1 MNIDTFFTDHWQ
13 HIEDERVARYE
24 QMFAWRPEQA
34 QLLAPAG
41 IEAGHTVADF
51 GCGPGFMTR
60 AIAGWVGP
68 EGHAYGLDINASFVA
83 KASIHADNP
92 DNLSYHLV
100 EDGKLPLADASIDR
114 VLCKNVLEYVPDLAA
129 TLAEL
134 RRVLRPDGRLHAI
147 DSDWGFVIVEPWSK
161 AEVDEFFT
169 AAAPAFKE
177 PYIGR
182 KLPGALRSAGFG
194 EMQVSVSTAV
204 DRNGHA
210 FPVLRNMVSYIRQFD
225 TLPAAT
231 TDALISRAEHAIED
245 GTFLL
250 CLPQFLI
257 TANASRGATT

>member
-1 MNIDTFFTDHWQ
+1 MNIDSFFTDHWQ

-60 AIAGWVGP
+60 AIAELIGP
-68 EGHAYGLDINASFVA
+68 AGRAYGLDINANFIA
-83 KASIHADNP
+83 KASARTDNP
-92 DNLSYHLV
+92 DNLSYHLI
-100 EDGKLPLADASIDR
+100 EDGKLPLADSSIDR
-114 VLCKNVLEYVPDLAA
+114 VLCKNVVEYVPDLGA

-134 RRVLRPDGRLHAI
+134 HRVLTPNGRLHAI

-161 AEVDEFFT
+161 AEIDEFFA

-182 KLPGALRSAGFG
+182 KLPGALRAACFG
-194 EMQVSVSTAV
+194 KTQVSVLTAA
-204 DRNGHA
+204 DRQGRA
-210 FPVLRNMVSYIRQFD
+210 FPVLRNMVSYIRQFE
-225 TLPAAT
+225 TLPIAT
-231 TDALISRAEHAIED
+231 TDALISRAERAVDD
-245 GTFLL
+245 GTFML

-257 TANASRGATT
+257 TADASK